1 MPHHHDDHEHEHHD
15 PGYGHRH
22 VHAPASFGRAFAIGI
37 TLNTADVI
45 AEAVSGGLA
54 HSLSLLSDA
63 GHNFGDVLSLGVA
76 WLAASLSRRA
86 PGGRYTYG
94 LRGSSILAA
103 LSNAVVLLVVTGG
116 LAWAAVLRLM
126 HPEPSAGV
134 TIMAVAAGGIAVNA
148 VTAWMFASGA
158 KDDVNL
164 RAAFMHMA
172 SDAVVAVGVVIAG
185 GLILLTGWTW
195 LDPVVSLIIGGVII
209 MGTWS
214 LTRESLDLALHAV
227 PSGVDREG
235 VRAYLSA
242 LPGVSEV
249 HDLHIWGMS
258 TTETALTAHLVRPET
273 TLDDHF
279 LHEACHELR
288 ARFKIHHATLQLE
301 QGGDAHPCALAAEDV
316 V

>member
-1 MPHHHDDHEHEHHD
+1 MPHYHDDHEHEHHD
-15 PGYGHRH
+15 PGYGRHH

-37 TLNTADVI
+37 TLNTAYVI
-45 AEAVSGGLA
+45 AEAVYGVLA

-158 KDDVNL
+158 KDDVNI

-172 SDAVVAVGVVIAG
+172 SDAVVAMGVVIAG

>member
-1 MPHHHDDHEHEHHD
+1 MPHYHDDHEHEHHD

-22 VHAPASFGRAFAIGI
+22 AHAPASFGRAFAIGI
-37 TLNTADVI
+37 TLNTAYVI
-45 AEAVSGGLA
+45 AEAVYGVLA

-148 VTAWMFASGA
+148 VTAWMFASGV

-172 SDAVVAVGVVIAG
+172 SDAVVIAQCFAYDS
-185 GLILLTGWTW
+185 LANRFLLKKF
-195 LDPVVSLIIGGVII
+195 V
-209 MGTWS
+209 
-214 LTRESLDLALHAV
+214 
-227 PSGVDREG
+227 
-235 VRAYLSA
+235 
-242 LPGVSEV
+242 
-249 HDLHIWGMS
+249 
-258 TTETALTAHLVRPET
+258 
-273 TLDDHF
+273 
-279 LHEACHELR
+279 C
-288 ARFKIHHATLQLE
+288 LE
-301 QGGDAHPCALAAEDV
+301 FQ
-316 V
+316 